1 METIYTI
8 ENGFGCDAGVLPNGW
23 FVGAILLQD
32 CDAEFLSELGRHS
45 VTFKK
50 GKDEAAWSHAV
61 VSSQRK
67 LVLVSSTDR
76 KIEERDLSEAERI
89 TGFACCGGEKPS
101 LVWTEFREGVW
112 RLVLWTPGE
121 QRVLFESERM
131 LRSPSAAMGGDR
143 IVVACET
150 TEKGRSVVAVWTD
163 GNRSPILIEG
173 RRPRLAGSN
182 DDQGF
187 LMVERSTRLNVNLLA
202 YRLNNRGAIKP
213 ISVPR
218 MGDYNFN
225 AHLACHPSDGSV
237 YAVCETCPR
246 WGMDERVGLHRDM
259 ALMVLVPGANR
270 FEEGPD
276 TQNGILRI
284 ERTAFKDGSVQNLT
298 TIDPRVFWLQDE
310 LAVAFR
316 GFRFVGAKSYGWDT
330 YLMRHSHAGWTIPA
344 RVSAHPGPPDAG
356 YAVWSR
362 GEEVLCFLP
371 CCDHL
376 PVRSFAEEANGLP
389 GRPTQP
395 ARKHRIEILRFG
407 NDESLPPVT
416 IPADKQAAYIPQEVA
431 PDPPAMEIPGEALI
445 LIWGD
450 LHAHSAY
457 SKCMSVNDGSPRDVL
472 RFQRDVLGC
481 RVLCLTEHVEYMTQP
496 EFTHVLDC
504 LEEEA
509 GDDCIPLY
517 AVEWAKRPAHHTNFY
532 AMDRGVFERL
542 RALMLVSDHLTTLYE
557 RIKRELPPGSV
568 TAIRHMHGVNE
579 DEYGVSGPR
588 VTETHD
594 PELEWAME
602 AMQTRG
608 NMMGTAY
615 PSWPSFPNN
624 FLSKG
629 AKIGLV
635 GGSDHSRGQGSNRFC
650 LTGFWV
656 REDSPAGIFRA
667 LRERKTIAASNVK
680 IAVYATL
687 DGHPMGAVV
696 DVSGSVRITC
706 RLSSANEIRRVCLM
720 RDGVFLEWTD
730 VGATEA
736 VVELA
741 DEDVGPGAHWY
752 VVTVDAALV
761 EPEPVGYCPADLVH
775 ASPFFVNV
783 G

>member
-8 ENGFGCDAGVLPNGW
+8 ENGFGCDAGMLPNGW
-23 FVGAILLQD
+23 FAGALLLRD

-45 VTFKK
+45 VTFRE

-61 VSSQRK
+61 VSSKRK
-67 LVLVSSTDR
+67 LILVSSTDG
-76 KIEERDLSEAERI
+76 KIEERDLAEAERI
-89 TGFACCGGEKPS
+89 TGVACCGGEKPA

-112 RLVLWTPGE
+112 RLMLWTSGE

-131 LRSPSAAMGGDR
+131 LRSPSAAMAGDR

-150 TEKGRSVVAVWTD
+150 TEKGRGVVAVWTD
-163 GNRSPILIEG
+163 ENRNPIRIEG

-182 DDQGF
+182 AGQAF
-187 LMVERSTRLNVNLLA
+187 LMVERSTRMNVRLLA
-202 YRLNNRGAIKP
+202 YELSNQNVIKP
-213 ISVPR
+213 IHVPR

-225 AHLACHPSDGSV
+225 AHLACHPSDGTLHAV
-237 YAVCETCPR
+237 YEVCPR
-246 WGMDERVGLHRDM
+246 WGMDERMGLHRDM
-259 ALMVLVPGANR
+259 ALMVLYPGADR
-270 FEEGPD
+270 FEAGPD
-276 TQNGILRI
+276 TQDGILSI

-298 TIDPRVFWLQDE
+298 TIHPRVFWLQDE

-330 YLMRHSHAGWTIPA
+330 YLMCHSCGGWATPA
-344 RVSAHPGPPDAG
+344 RISEHSGPPDAG
-356 YAVWSR
+356 YALLSLN
-362 GEEVLCFLP
+362 EEIFCFLP

-376 PVRSFAEEANGLP
+376 SVQSFAEEANGFP

-395 ARKHRIEILRFG
+395 ARKHRIEVLRFG
-407 NDESLPPVT
+407 KGESLSPVT
-416 IPADKQAAYIPQEVA
+416 IPADKQAAYIPREIA
-431 PDPPAMEIPGEALI
+431 PDPPAMALPGEDI
-445 LIWGD
+445 TLIWGD

-542 RALMLVSDHLTTLYE
+542 RALMLVSDHLTALYE

-568 TAIRHMHGVNE
+568 TAIRHMHGINE
-579 DEYGVSGPR
+579 DEYGVSGTR

-608 NMMGTAY
+608 NMMVAAY
-615 PSWPSFPNN
+615 PSWPPFPNN

-656 REDSPAGIFRA
+656 HEVSPAGIFRA
-667 LRERKTIAASNVK
+667 IRERKTIAASNVK

-687 DGHPMGAVV
+687 DGRAMGAVV

-706 RLSSANEIRRVCLM
+706 RLSSAKEIRRVCLM
-720 RDGVFLEWTD
+720 RDGVLLKWTD

-736 VVELA
+736 TVELV
-741 DEDVGPGAHWY
+741 DENVVPGAHWY
-752 VVTVDAALV
+752 VVTVDATLV
-761 EPEPVGYCPADLVH
+761 DPEPAGYNPADLVH
-775 ASPFFVNV
+775 ASPFFVHV

>member
-1 METIYTI
+1 
-8 ENGFGCDAGVLPNGW
+8 
-23 FVGAILLQD
+23 
-32 CDAEFLSELGRHS
+32 
-45 VTFKK
+45 
-50 GKDEAAWSHAV
+50 
-61 VSSQRK
+61 
-67 LVLVSSTDR
+67 
-76 KIEERDLSEAERI
+76 
-89 TGFACCGGEKPS
+89 
-101 LVWTEFREGVW
+101 
-112 RLVLWTPGE
+112 
-121 QRVLFESERM
+121 
-131 LRSPSAAMGGDR
+131 
-143 IVVACET
+143 
-150 TEKGRSVVAVWTD
+150 AVWTD
-163 GNRSPILIEG
+163 GNRSPIPVEG

-182 DDQGF
+182 AGQAF
-187 LMVERSTRLNVNLLA
+187 LMVERSTRLNVNLVA
-202 YRLNNRGAIKP
+202 YRLNSRGAMKP
-213 ISVPR
+213 IHAPR

-225 AHLACHPSDGSV
+225 AHLACHSSDGSV
-237 YAVCETCPR
+237 YAVYEVCPR

-259 ALMVLVPGANR
+259 ALMGLAPGADR
-270 FEEGPD
+270 FEAEPD
-276 TQNGILRI
+276 TQDGILSI
-284 ERTAFKDGSVQNLT
+284 ERAAFKDGSVQNLT
-298 TIDPRVFWLQDE
+298 TINPRVFLLDDKP
-310 LAVAFR
+310 AVAFR

-330 YLMRHSHAGWTIPA
+330 YLMRHSLGRWVPPVRI
-344 RVSAHPGPPDAG
+344 SEHPGPPDAG
-356 YAVWSR
+356 YAVLSR

-395 ARKHRIEILRFG
+395 ARKHRIEISRLR
-407 NDESLPPVT
+407 NDESFCSVAIPV
-416 IPADKQAAYIPQEVA
+416 DKQAAYIPREVA
-431 PDPPAMEIPGEALI
+431 PDPPAMALPGETLT

-457 SKCMSVNDGSPRDVL
+457 SKCMSVNDGSPQDVL

-481 RVLCLTEHVEYMTQP
+481 RVLCLTDHVEYMTQP

-542 RALMLVSDHLTTLYE
+542 RALMLVSDHLTPLYE

-568 TAIRHMHGVNE
+568 TAIRHMHGINQ
-579 DEYGVSGPR
+579 DDYGVSGPR
-588 VTETHD
+588 VTDTHD

-615 PSWPSFPNN
+615 PSWPPFPNN
-624 FLSKG
+624 FLNKG

-635 GGSDHSRGQGSNRFC
+635 GGSDHSRGRGSNRFC

-656 REDSPAGIFRA
+656 HEASPVGIFRA
-667 LRERKTIAASNVK
+667 IRDRKTIAASNVK

-687 DGHPMGAVV
+687 DGRAMGAVV
-696 DVSGSVRITC
+696 DVSDSVRITC
-706 RLSSANEIRRVCLM
+706 RLSSAREIHQVCLM
-720 RDGVFLEWTD
+720 RDGVFLSWTD

-736 VVELA
+736 TVELV
-741 DEDVGPGAHWY
+741 DEDVAPGPHWY
-752 VVTVDAALV
+752 VVTVDAAFV
-761 EPEPVGYCPADLVH
+761 EPEPAGYCPSDIVH

>member
-1 METIYTI
+1 MKTIYTI
-8 ENGFGCDAGVLPNGW
+8 ENGFECDAGELPNGW
-23 FVGAILLQD
+23 FAGAMLLQD

-45 VTFKK
+45 VTFRE

-61 VSSQRK
+61 VSSKRK
-67 LVLVSSTDR
+67 LVLVSSTDG
-76 KIEERDLSEAERI
+76 KIEERDLAEAERI
-89 TGFACCGGEKPS
+89 TGFAGCGGEKPT
-101 LVWTEFREGVW
+101 LVWTELREGVW
-112 RLVLWTPGE
+112 RLVVWTPGGL
-121 QRVLFESERM
+121 RVIFESERM
-131 LRSPSAAMGGDR
+131 LRSPSAAMADDR
-143 IVVACET
+143 MWVTCET
-150 TEKGRSVVAVWTD
+150 TEKGRSVVPVWTD
-163 GNRSPILIEG
+163 GNKSPIIVEG
-173 RRPRLAGSN
+173 RRPTLAGSN
-182 DDQGF
+182 AGQAF
-187 LMVERSTRLNVNLLA
+187 LMVERSTRLNVRLLA
-202 YRLNNRGAIKP
+202 YELSNPNAMTP

-225 AHLACHPSDGSV
+225 AHLACHPSDGSLVAV
-237 YAVCETCPR
+237 YEVSPR

-259 ALMVLVPGANR
+259 ALMVLAPGADR
-270 FEEGPD
+270 FEAGPD
-276 TQNGILRI
+276 TEDGIL
-284 ERTAFKDGSVQNLT
+284 ELQRTAFKDGSVQNLT
-298 TIDPRVFWLQDE
+298 TINPRVFWLQDE
-310 LAVAFR
+310 PAVAFR

-330 YLMRHSHAGWTIPA
+330 YLMRHSRGSWVPPA
-344 RVSAHPGPPDAG
+344 RISEHPGPPDAG
-356 YAVWSR
+356 YAVLSG

-371 CCDHL
+371 CCDHI
-376 PVRSFAEEANGLP
+376 PTRSFAEKANGLP

-395 ARKHRIEILRFG
+395 ARKHRIEVLRFG
-407 NDESLPPVT
+407 KGESLSPVP
-416 IPADKQAAYIPQEVA
+416 IPADRQAAYIPREVA
-431 PDPPAMEIPGEALI
+431 PDPPAMALPGETLT
-445 LIWGD
+445 LLWGD

-496 EFTHVLDC
+496 EFVHVLDC

-517 AVEWAKRPAHHTNFY
+517 AVEWAKWPAHHTNFY

-568 TAIRHMHGVNE
+568 TAIRHMHGMNE

-608 NMMGTAY
+608 NMMVAAY
-615 PSWPSFPNN
+615 PSWPPFPNN
-624 FLSKG
+624 FLNKG

-635 GGSDHSRGQGSNRFC
+635 GGSDHSRGRGSNRFC

-656 REDSPAGIFRA
+656 REVSPAGVFQAI
-667 LRERKTIAASNVK
+667 RERKTIAASNVK
-680 IAVYATL
+680 IALYATL
-687 DGHPMGAVV
+687 DGQPMGAIV
-696 DVSGSVRITC
+696 DVSDSVRITC
-706 RLSSANEIRRVCLM
+706 RLSSAGEIHRVCLM
-720 RDGVFLEWTD
+720 RDGVLLRWTN

-736 VVELA
+736 TVELV
-741 DEDVGPGAHWY
+741 DEDVAPGAHWY
-752 VVTVDAALV
+752 VVTVDATLV
-761 EPEPVGYCPADLVH
+761 EPEPAGYCPADLVH